1 MTKNIIRPFVVGTLL
16 TFFDYQ
22 PDQAQSEFGLL
33 GIALMLSVIPGFFH
47 LLMGLLM
54 YKYKITDNFYQ
65 DMVAGQI
72 EPPKPEQ
79 AAPAVQLLN
88 AK

>member
-1 MTKNIIRPFVVGTLL
+1 
-16 TFFDYQ
+16 
-22 PDQAQSEFGLL
+22 
-33 GIALMLSVIPGFFH
+33 MLSVIPGFFH

-72 EPPKPEQ
+72 EPPKPQQ
-79 AAPAVQLLN
+79 ATAKVQLVN

>member
-1 MTKNIIRPFVVGTLL
+1 
-16 TFFDYQ
+16 
-22 PDQAQSEFGLL
+22 L

-72 EPPKPEQ
+72 EPPKPQQ
-79 AAPAVQLLN
+79 ATAKVQLVN

>member
-1 MTKNIIRPFVVGTLL
+1 VGSLL

-22 PDQAQSEFGLL
+22 PDQVQSEFSLL

-79 AAPAVQLLN
+79 ASAAIQLVN